1 MPESLRDVSY
11 RKQALRSD
19 PTALGTSRSPTHHK
33 ERVMNLRASKL
44 WISAILLLAG
54 LAGISACYSSKG
66 TSYPTSPGISR
77 ELDSGD
83 FGPGATFQHQF
94 AAAGTFGYH
103 CIHHGPMVGSVQV
116 SDAAT
121 ETVVNVSITSSTSAF
136 PAATVKT
143 GGRVVWTNNTNMV
156 HTVTSN

>member
-1 MPESLRDVSY
+1 M
-11 RKQALRSD
+11 KF
-19 PTALGTSRSPTHHK
+19 
-33 ERVMNLRASKL
+33 RASKL
-44 WISAILLLAG
+44 GFAAIVLAAG
-54 LAGISACYSSKG
+54 LAGTSSCYSSKG
-66 TSYPTSPGISR
+66 NNYPTSPGGIGR

-83 FGPGATFQHQF
+83 FGAGATYQHQF
-94 AAAGTFGYH
+94 AAAGTYGYH

-121 ETVVNVSITSSTSAF
+121 ETVVNVSITSSTTAF